1 MRDKQKGKSHHY
13 TGLRAPHSS
22 SRKGIGG
29 RKRKNAV
36 VTKDE
41 NQRSFKSFFVSGN
54 PYHLSIPVRYWNFL
68 PTYIC

>member
-1 MRDKQKGKSHHY
+1 MYDKQKGKSHHY
-13 TGLRAPHSS
+13 TGLRALHSS
-22 SRKGIGG
+22 SRKGIGS

-41 NQRSFKSFFVSGN
+41 NQQSLKSFFVFSGN

-68 PTYIC
+68 P

>member
-13 TGLRAPHSS
+13 TGLTAPHS
-22 SRKGIGG
+22 RDTGG

-41 NQRSFKSFFVSGN
+41 NQRSLKSFFVSGN

-68 PTYIC
+68 PIYIYIC